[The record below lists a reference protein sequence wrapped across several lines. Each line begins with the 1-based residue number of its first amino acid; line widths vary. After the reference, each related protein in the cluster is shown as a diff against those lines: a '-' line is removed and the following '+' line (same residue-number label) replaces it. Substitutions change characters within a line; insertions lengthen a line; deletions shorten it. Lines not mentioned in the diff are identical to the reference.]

1 MLILSIKPVH
11 IIVLVNL
18 LHVFTEVVER
28 LHVPLVVEHGKPNL
42 AERVESFQAR
52 EDETVVFKRIA
63 QRFGDFMR
71 HGSIDGTV
79 NYPRRL
85 VNDFSGAWVSEL
97 RDIKAASVIYHL
109 CGIVE
114 KSRIERGS
122 LAALAVC
129 QREGIVLVE
138 LEQCRV
144 KRPVRAAQVCGLRGA
159 YLKKLSGCVFA

>member
-1 MLILSIKPVH
+1 MNIKT
-11 IIVLVNL
+11 LN
-18 LHVFTEVVER
+18 
-28 LHVPLVVEHGKPNL
+28 K
-42 AERVESFQAR
+42 
-52 EDETVVFKRIA
+52 IA
-63 QRFGDFMR
+63 MTMAVAIAATACSGGDK
-71 HGSIDGTV
+71 
-79 NYPRRL
+79 
-85 VNDFSGAWVSEL
+85 AKEEK
-97 RDIKAASVIYHL
+97 KAASVIYHL

-114 KSRIERGS
+114 KSRIEHGS